1 MNYLARKKTGTYSDQ
16 LFKREI
22 TFQLKVL
29 RMLYMKRKKPFLSSE
44 MGNYKAKKQT
54 KTRIKLIIMLHM
66 IYKMMI
72 LFAFDIF
79 L

>member
-29 RMLYMKRKKPFLSSE
+29 RMLYMKRKKRFLSSQ
-44 MGNYKAKKQT
+44 MGNYKATKQN
-54 KTRIKLIIMLHM
+54 KQKQQELS
-66 IYKMMI
+66 
-72 LFAFDIF
+72 
-79 L
+79 

>member
-44 MGNYKAKKQT
+44 MGNYKAKNKQ
-54 KTRIKLIIMLHM
+54 KQELS
-66 IYKMMI
+66 
-72 LFAFDIF
+72 
-79 L
+79 